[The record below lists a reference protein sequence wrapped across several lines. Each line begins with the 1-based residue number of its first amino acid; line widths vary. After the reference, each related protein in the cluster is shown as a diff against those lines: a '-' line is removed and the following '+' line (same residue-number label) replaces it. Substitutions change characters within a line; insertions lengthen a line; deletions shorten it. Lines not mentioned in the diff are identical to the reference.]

1 MPPRPVTLALFTALA
16 ACRAAPGELPIC
28 PAHVASARA
37 LEADTRVL
45 PPAAWF
51 QVLIPDIAR
60 PALVLPEHPHE
71 CSGRPLTADGAD
83 PLLPPRPLGESDLTF
98 GEGPEGQLLVW
109 ARALHFADGT
119 ALGPVALVQWVDRGL
134 EIRGIGPLRAPARR
148 VRLRLEPIGPAH
160 LLIADGDRC
169 PATPACNGDCPAP
182 PCTRELALAPLL
194 GRRFLSAALIEGDAA
209 RSPRLSV
216 TARHDTPLRDGWLR
230 RAELRRHLRVDP
242 TRAVITESIDIRDCD
257 TRTAPEICQDQLHAR
272 DDRPLRLV
280 DGRLVTTASAWTR
293 LIGEPHA
300 P

>member
-1 MPPRPVTLALFTALA
+1 MHLRPAPLALVTALA

-51 QVLIPDIAR
+51 QVLIPNIAR
-60 PALVLPEHPHE
+60 PALTLPEQPRE
-71 CSGRPLTADGAD
+71 CSGRPLAPDATD

-109 ARALHFADGT
+109 ARALHYTDGT

-148 VRLRLEPIGPAH
+148 VRLRLEPLGPAQ

-169 PATPACNGDCPAP
+169 PAPACASCPTP
-182 PCTRELALAPLL
+182 PCTRELAFVPLL
-194 GRRFLSAALIEGDAA
+194 GRRFLSAALVEGDTTHAA
-209 RSPRLSV
+209 RLSV

-230 RAELRRHLRVDP
+230 RAELRRHLRIEP

-257 TRTAPEICQDQLHAR
+257 TRSAPEICQDQLHAR

-293 LIGEPHA
+293 LTGEPHA